1 MKENDEDLTELVMPI
16 KNHMK
21 MVAVDTK
28 KKINPNRTV
37 YGHVNV
43 NEITAKARA
52 KRKAIRKIAAAS
64 KRRNKRKR

>member
-28 KKINPNRTV
+28 RLVATA
-37 YGHVNV
+37 YGRVNV
-43 NEITAKARA
+43 SEITTKTRA
-52 KRKAIRKIAAAS
+52 KRKAISKIAAAS
-64 KRRNKRKR
+64 KRRNKKKR